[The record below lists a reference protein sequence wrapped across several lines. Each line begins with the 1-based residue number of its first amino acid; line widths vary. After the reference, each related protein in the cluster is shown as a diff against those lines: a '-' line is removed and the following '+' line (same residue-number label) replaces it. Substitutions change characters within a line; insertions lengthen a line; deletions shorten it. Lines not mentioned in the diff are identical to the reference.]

1 MIHFQVNAMAVF
13 RRYFRVMEL
22 LMKFGHR
29 GDLRHLR
36 KHATRLALGFLLF
49 GSAAIPFA
57 AAQKYPGATL
67 DDLSTPRPYTPPS
80 AMPRPLP
87 VMPRSPAPPTSR
99 PLAAESRES
108 EPDARALADRLP
120 LDPATANL
128 EARNPADLPGT
139 MRQLGL
145 RVPNGPR
152 TDMRSHTPSTRELV
166 DALRH

>member
-1 MIHFQVNAMAVF
+1 MLVQ
-13 RRYFRVMEL
+13 
-22 LMKFGHR
+22 FGHR
-29 GDLRHLR
+29 SDLTYLR
-36 KHATRLALGFLLF
+36 QRVTPLVFALL
-49 GSAAIPFA
+49 SAAAIIPSA
-57 AAQKYPGATL
+57 HAQKYRGTTL
-67 DDLSTPRPYTPPS
+67 DDVPPQQPYTPPP
-80 AMPRPLP
+80 ALNR
-87 VMPRSPAPPTSR
+87 APPPAATYIPRQPMPSR
-99 PLAAESRES
+99 PAATAGPRES

-152 TDMRSHTPSTRELV
+152 TDLRSHTPSTRELV